1 VSEQKLFQL
10 HPTQPA
16 LSNAERE
23 RLLKVARLREKVA
36 KSGAA
41 ERSARLLADFEQQMD
56 STYRFDSNEVWTKAV
71 KAAEAA
77 CQIAE
82 KAVDEECDRLGIPK
96 RFRPRLGSAHWHGRG
111 ENAVRERRVE
121 LRRVAQTR
129 IAAIE
134 KAARQEI
141 ERISSE
147 VQIELLAHGMSEHA
161 RQLLENM
168 PKVESLMPTLQVEEI
183 ESSLKPRLS
192 HFE

>member
-1 VSEQKLFQL
+1 MGELKLF
-10 HPTQPA
+10 PDPAPA

-36 KSGAA
+36 KSAA
-41 ERSARLLADFEQQMD
+41 SERSARLLADFEQQLA
-56 STYRFDSNEVWTKAV
+56 STYRFDSNEIWLQAV
-71 KAAEAA
+71 KAADDACAIAA
-77 CQIAE
+77 KTI
-82 KAVDEECDRLGIPK
+82 DEECERLGIPK
-96 RFRPRLGSAHWHGRG
+96 RFRPRLYGAQWHGRG

-134 KAARQEI
+134 KKARQEI

-161 RQLLENM
+161 RQLLETL
-168 PKVESLMPTLQVEEI
+168 PKVDAMMPALQVEDI
-183 ESSLKPRLS
+183 ENAFKPHLLTD
-192 HFE
+192 E